1 MIVQANSHLG
11 FYCRD
16 LDRSVK
22 FYEEILGCR
31 EKFSLYYGDMIP
43 EDPEDLPKM
52 PEEVR
57 TKLDAVRD
65 VRWIVYLEWK
75 DGYFIE
81 LFNELDAWKENPFDP
96 EKYGYTHFSFVVDDI
111 HAFYQELIGKGAGDC
126 IDIVPQLNCDHT
138 WALWFHDPD
147 GNRIEVHQYTDRSF
161 QVVGR
166 NGSGK
171 AF

>member
-1 MIVQANSHLG
+1 M
-11 FYCRD
+11 
-16 LDRSVK
+16 
-22 FYEEILGCR
+22 GCR

-43 EDPEDLPKM
+43 EDPEDLAKM

-57 TKLDAVRD
+57 TKLEAVRD

-75 DGYFIE
+75 DGYFSE

-126 IDIVPQLNCDHT
+126 IDIVPQFNCDHT